1 MKRGSKMGKR
11 DKNQSSIYPT
21 NQTFYFYNSIITTT
35 RKAGVEQFSFFYRVG
50 VEQKYI
56 PYMLNIF
63 LEGTYMI

>member
-1 MKRGSKMGKR
+1 MGKR

-21 NQTFYFYNSIITTT
+21 NQTFYFYNLIITTT
-35 RKAGVEQFSFFYRVG
+35 REAGVEQFSFFDRVG
-50 VEQKYI
+50 VEHKYI

>member
-21 NQTFYFYNSIITTT
+21 NQTFYFYNLIITTT
-35 RKAGVEQFSFFYRVG
+35 REAG